1 MKKEKRIH
9 KTLITESQKQK
20 PKTKNKKRGERG
32 SCGLA
37 IQMKIY

>member
-20 PKTKNKKRGERG
+20 PKTKKGEREG
-32 SCGLA
+32 VVDLPF
-37 IQMKIY
+37 K